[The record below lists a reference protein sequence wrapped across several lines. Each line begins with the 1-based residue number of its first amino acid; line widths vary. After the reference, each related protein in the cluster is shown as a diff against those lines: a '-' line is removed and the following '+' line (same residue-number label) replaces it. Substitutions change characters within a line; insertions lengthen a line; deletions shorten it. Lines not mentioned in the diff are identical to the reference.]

1 MTTTKNA
8 KSARLSYN
16 DLSSFARKAA
26 VSNLLHSNYYA
37 EVVRDLVEYDIK
49 SRLVADYPVDLVDVR
64 VMQIPVKADG
74 RLYKAV
80 VAVDADSPDKVAKVF
95 KAVENM
101 VPSDSANMFR
111 KRLSLDDFSHP
122 DEVFLLGDYSSA
134 ADDEPVINIGYHK
147 DDFAVAEMVVEL
159 LQDWFADVCGTI
171 TQAMQFHVENY
182 FCDKS
187 AEFIALDKDLKFRED
202 GSLIVPHGYK
212 KELAI
217 PY

>member
-49 SRLVADYPVDLVDVR
+49 CQLVASYPSDLVDVN
-64 VMQIPVKADG
+64 VEQLPVKADT
-74 RLYKAV
+74 RLYKVITSVEAR
-80 VAVDADSPDKVAKVF
+80 DREKVAKIF
-95 KAVENM
+95 KKAENLI
-101 VPSDSANMFR
+101 PSESASMFH
-111 KRLSLDDFSHP
+111 KRISLNDFSRP
-122 DEVFLLGDYSSA
+122 DDVFLTGAFSSA
-134 ADDEPVINIGYHK
+134 ADDEPVLNIGYHK
-147 DDFAVAEMVVEL
+147 NDFEAAGVIIES

-202 GSLIVPHGYK
+202 GSLIVPRGYK
-212 KELAI
+212 KELSI